1 MEFIP
6 RIQRGNLVCFCKRRI
21 VEYRVNEEVALTLA
35 RKHGLADVN
44 SLGRTFTDD
53 MHTQQLLIFD
63 SDQQLEQA
71 FA

>member
-21 VEYRVNEEVALTLA
+21 VEYRVNEEVELTLA

-44 SLGRTFTDD
+44 
-53 MHTQQLLIFD
+53 
-63 SDQQLEQA
+63 
-71 FA
+71 